1 MYKYLL
7 YNFCVF
13 FLFSCSKPEEKP
25 RVVTINGLV
34 KESDETPV
42 PFAKVY
48 FYSRNYIYNS
58 DKKFLLDTVIC
69 DVDGKFSWTSVIN
82 PSDDFYTHAEKLNYE
97 KSDYIS
103 IRKNSDYT
111 FVIKP
116 LTQITVRVIND
127 TKQYDGIF
135 ISNNRI
141 TILNSETHKY
151 VWWGKDLDTIVK
163 LNLPTNKLTSFNYHL
178 FTENSNTS
186 IGKTYFNVLAK
197 KDSTSYYEL
206 RF

>member
-1 MYKYLL
+1 MYKYPL
-7 YNFCVF
+7 YIFCVF

-42 PFAKVY
+42 PFATVY

-58 DKKFLLDTVIC
+58 DKKFLLDSVIC

-97 KSDYIS
+97 KSDFIW

-111 FVIKP
+111 FIINP
-116 LTQITVRVIND
+116 RTQIFLRVIND

-135 ISNNRI
+135 ISNNSV
-141 TILNSETHKY
+141 TILDYETHKY

-163 LNLPTNKLTSFNYHL
+163 INVFANKITSFNYHL
-178 FTENSNTS
+178 AMKNSNS
-186 IGKTYFNVLAK
+186 YIGKTYFNVLAK

-206 RF
+206 KF